1 MHLRTWIYPFIL
13 SLVFSMAVQ
22 VTAGDIPHPDIARIS
37 AQEAHDMVQS
47 GKDVVF
53 LDFRTPASWQKSNVK
68 IANAIRIERGIPLN
82 QQLAGL
88 EPEQIL
94 IAYCT

>member
-1 MHLRTWIYPFIL
+1 MNLRTWIYPFIL
-13 SLVFSMAVQ
+13 SLVFS
-22 VTAGDIPHPDIARIS
+22 VTVPVIAGDMPYPDISRIS
-37 AQEAHDMVQS
+37 AQEAHDMLQS
-47 GKDVVF
+47 GKNVIF
-53 LDFRTPASWQKSNVK
+53 LDVRTPSAWQKSKVK
-68 IANAIRIERGIPLN
+68 IVKAIRIERGIPLN